1 MQIELFFVSLALTL
15 AIVMLPMLYLRSV
28 TRSVLMELCERSEI
42 SAEFWL
48 RTANVLALTG
58 SLMLVLMF
66 GKTSGDWVDCV
77 RITLI
82 LALIGVFI
90 TVMFVSSNIWR
101 RVAVATTATNAVGA
115 STIPPA
121 ASAS

>member
-15 AIVMLPMLYLRSV
+15 TIVMLPMLYLRPV
-28 TRSVLMELCERSEI
+28 TRSVLMELCDRSEI

-48 RTANVLALTG
+48 RTANVLALCG

-66 GKTSGDWVDCV
+66 GKTNGDWVDAV

-101 RVAVATTATNAVGA
+101 RVSTAANAATNATLPTAPKAV
-115 STIPPA
+115 
-121 ASAS
+121 